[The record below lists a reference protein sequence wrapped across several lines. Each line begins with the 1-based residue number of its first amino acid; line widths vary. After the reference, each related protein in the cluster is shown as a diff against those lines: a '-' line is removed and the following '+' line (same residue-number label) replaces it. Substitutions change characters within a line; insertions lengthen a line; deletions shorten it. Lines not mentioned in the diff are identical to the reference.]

1 MPVFCLGCGN
11 NFTYGKS
18 IMKKENSTYDRLI
31 ENNEFKKEFEKESK
45 NLDRSEKN
53 QMTNIINKKY
63 LKKLKILN
71 ENENDIFDISIDLKD
86 SIAQELGLVN

>member
-1 MPVFCLGCGN
+1 
-11 NFTYGKS
+11 
-18 IMKKENSTYDRLI
+18 MKKENSTYDRLI